1 MPAELLPP
9 QDRAKR
15 LLRSARWCSVVPGV
29 LGTGALAG
37 WLITGGVIVEIGPF
51 YAAGMFAILL
61 GLLLL
66 PMASWCLFRAWLLQA
81 PPRQLLAP
89 AVAVVTHLPLAA
101 LCWYIPSSLLSLQ
114 IIRVVN
120 DSDQPAGPIDVWLQP
135 PLQPRHRLHIP
146 LLQPHSSVV
155 RSCLYGGEGVAA
167 FRATHAGRTLTS
179 TGENTVFLGFGQPME
194 ARLTLSDRG
203 QHKFEGFHNPRW
215 AWLVALRAVL
225 LQASAI
231 ELNLLIKTA
240 IRLDKSHRPR
250 AESGTVS
257 STAETSVSTPS
268 GKTET

>member
-1 MPAELLPP
+1 
-9 QDRAKR
+9 
-15 LLRSARWCSVVPGV
+15 VPGV

-101 LCWYIPSSLLSLQ
+101 LCWYVPSSLLSLQ

-155 RSCLYGGEGVAA
+155 RSCLSGGEGVAA

-225 LQASAI
+225 LQASANA
-231 ELNLLIKTA
+231 LNLLIKTA
-240 IRLDKSHRPR
+240 SRLDKSHRPR
-250 AESGTVS
+250 AEFGTVS